1 MSAQDGP
8 PIAGNCG
15 DRKALQEKA
24 SKIFFAKVVPR
35 FIVKPDKAFQVK
47 SADANKPAPFTLK
60 DSYP

>member
-1 MSAQDGP
+1 M
-8 PIAGNCG
+8 
-15 DRKALQEKA
+15 QEKA